1 MATQYSPLLTLALP
15 VQGELTGTW
24 GDVINDEITSMVE
37 QAIAGRVT
45 INTWTSNSHTLT
57 VVQGSASE
65 SRAAILNLT
74 DSGTALDGA
83 ATLICPTSSKVYIVE
98 NNTAQAVTVKTA
110 SGTGISVPTL
120 KIALIFCDGTNVE
133 NGLTYLPY
141 SNDTSGLTATDIQ
154 SALDEIDGDLDTAE
168 AAIITNADA
177 ITAAEADIITN
188 ADAITAAEA
197 DIITNA
203 DAITAAEADI
213 ITNADAITAAE
224 TGITNVTTVVPQ
236 TGGGELTALRVNE
249 LRDGNTGY
257 TLPLADS
264 VSANQTITIT
274 LPDEFK
280 DDEPVVTRAGSDTI
294 SYSNGTDTSI
304 TFDALSSISIT
315 LTSDGTSDWGL

>member
-57 VVQGSASE
+57 VVQGGASE

-188 ADAITAAEA
+188 ADAITAAE
-197 DIITNA
+197 
-203 DAITAAEADI
+203 
-213 ITNADAITAAE
+213 